1 MSRKQTN
8 RVLVTAAS
16 MLLATGIAAWPS
28 DASAGDPSPTEG
40 KGKSAEVKA
49 DTKAAPG
56 KAEKAAEKAADK
68 IEKAADK
75 VADKA
80 DKAADKIGEKA
91 DKLAD
96 KLDKKDPAERAAR
109 QAKQREM
116 QRDQLKTSLKGPM
129 TEAMKQELRRHAQR
143 TARIERIKNVALE
156 AKDKDTAEKA
166 DKLLAKEN
174 ARHDKWMSTAFA
186 ASTTATPP
194 SPTAK
199 PLEPNAKVEPTKG
212 GAR

>member
-28 DASAGDPSPTEG
+28 DASAGDPPAADG

-49 DTKAAPG
+49 DPKAAPG
-56 KAEKAAEKAADK
+56 KTEKAAEKAADK

-75 VADKA
+75 
-80 DKAADKIGEKA
+80 AADKISDKA

-109 QAKQREM
+109 QA
-116 QRDQLKTSLKGPM
+116 
-129 TEAMKQELRRHAQR
+129 
-143 TARIERIKNVALE
+143 
-156 AKDKDTAEKA
+156 
-166 DKLLAKEN
+166 
-174 ARHDKWMSTAFA
+174 
-186 ASTTATPP
+186 
-194 SPTAK
+194 
-199 PLEPNAKVEPTKG
+199 
-212 GAR
+212 